1 MPELPAVRGVRHA
14 RYVSLCSLP
23 GGANDT
29 IILHDTVQQE
39 AKVLRGEF
47 FTLYIDTFV
56 PIFLTRGKD
65 HLAIFQRL
73 FIFAAKF

>member
-1 MPELPAVRGVRHA
+1 MPELPAVRCVRHA
-14 RYVSLCSLP
+14 RYVSLRSLP

-47 FTLYIDTFV
+47 FTLYFDTSV
-56 PIFLTRGKD
+56 PIFLATR
-65 HLAIFQRL
+65 QRHRVRSREMT
-73 FIFAAKF
+73 ISHIIP

>member
-14 RYVSLCSLP
+14 RHVSLRPLP

-29 IILHDTVQQE
+29 IILYDTVQQE

-47 FTLYIDTFV
+47 FTLYFDTSV
-56 PIFLTRGKD
+56 PFFLHEAKTSGKVT
-65 HLAIFQRL
+65 
-73 FIFAAKF
+73 